1 MNSGKRR
8 DGRFPAAP
16 IFAGESKEDERLTI
30 HIVKP
35 GETLYQIAQNYDIPL
50 RDVIDANGL
59 RNPDQIAVGQTI
71 IIPFQS
77 NVHIVRSGQSLYT
90 IARHH
95 GITLDELIAANP
107 DLQPPY
113 TIYPG
118 QVIQIP
124 GGTEKLGTI
133 EVNGFLYSDITSET
147 LNRTLPRLTYAS
159 IFSTNIT
166 ASGGLVPPGGE
177 ERIISAAR
185 SNNVAPLM
193 VLTNLEEES
202 GFTSDTVAALLS
214 SQAAVDRLIANVLEA
229 LRTKRYYGVNVDFE
243 YIPPAQRENYIQFLR
258 RLKSALQSAGYPL
271 LVCLAPKLS
280 DTQQGLLYEAHDY
293 AAVGEIA
300 DRVILMTYEWGY
312 IAGPPMAVSPYVE
325 VRKVLDY
332 AVSRIPAAKLL
343 MSLPGYGYDWTLPF
357 NRGDRARNLS
367 ITQATE
373 LAARYGAVIQFDE
386 DAMTPFF
393 TYYDSEGREHIVWFE
408 DAVSADA
415 KLRLMHEYG
424 LAGVSYWTINAF
436 WPQNWAALD
445 ALYDV
450 KKVLPAR

>member
-1 MNSGKRR
+1 M
-8 DGRFPAAP
+8 
-16 IFAGESKEDERLTI
+16 TI

-35 GETLYQIAQNYDIPL
+35 GETLYQISQNYGIPL
-50 RDVIDANGL
+50 RDIIDANDL
-59 RNPDQIAVGQTI
+59 RNPDLIATGQTI

-77 NVHIVRSGQSLYT
+77 NKHIVKSGQSLYT
-90 IARHH
+90 IASQHDL
-95 GITLDELIAANP
+95 TLDELIAANP
-107 DLQPPY
+107 DLKPPY

-118 QVIQIP
+118 QVINIP
-124 GGTEKLGTI
+124 GGTEKLGAI

-147 LNRTLPRLTYAS
+147 LNRTLPHLTYAS

-193 VLTNLEEES
+193 VLTNLEEGQ
-202 GFTSDTVAALLS
+202 GFSSETVAAFLS
-214 SQAAVDRLIANVLEA
+214 SRAAIDRLIANVLEA

-243 YIPPAQRENYIQFLR
+243 YIPPEQRENFINFLR
-258 RLKSALQSAGYPL
+258 RLKNALQNAGYPL
-271 LVCLAPKLS
+271 FVCLAPKFS
-280 DTQQGLLYEAHDY
+280 DDQQGLLYEAHDY

-300 DRVILMTYEWGY
+300 DRVIMMTYEWGY

-325 VRKVLDY
+325 VRRVLDY
-332 AVSRIPAAKLL
+332 AVSRIPADKLL

-357 NRGDRARNLS
+357 SRGDRAQNLS
-367 ITQATE
+367 IAQATE
-373 LAARYGAVIQFDE
+373 LAARYGATIQFDE

-393 TYYDSEGREHIVWFE
+393 TYYDSAGREHIVWFD

-415 KLRLMHEYG
+415 KLRLVHEYG
-424 LAGVSYWTINAF
+424 LAGVSYWTINQF
-436 WPQNWAALD
+436 WLQNWATLD
-445 ALYDV
+445 SLYDAI
-450 KKVLPAR
+450 KVLPAR